1 MRSAR
6 RHRLVVL
13 LFAVLGLPVSVSAGT
28 LLCERFEAMGR
39 RADGPDDT
47 GWHGGWQVESG
58 AYHVEP
64 GGQSS
69 TEWADYGWHATL
81 TGNSRICR
89 RLDTGAESPLAK
101 AGLVDGQLVGKKG
114 GVLYVGFLQQISAVP
129 TRDRQSPNY
138 LRYYALEFKRG
149 TGDENRVLEIGH
161 DDRSAPGENCYGADS
176 VVNNGCDDSE
186 PGQFRSL
193 GPQNAGRNL
202 IVVKFTFGG
211 GSDRAEI
218 FRNPPSRSQ
227 LPAQADAVL
236 EGDFR
241 FDRIAL
247 ARFVGNAPAHAV
259 DAIRF
264 GTAPADVWPVKVPED
279 PARLQAT
286 VDLRGKVD
294 RLLLVKRHAYQPTHI
309 YTECFDGPYRPGG
322 GLFTLSPV
330 APDGRLTRIFDARG
344 GICRDPDI
352 SFDGRRLLFSYR
364 PSADG
369 FYHVYEMN
377 VDGSG
382 LRQLTDGPFHDLDP
396 FYLPD
401 GRIGLTSSRCK
412 ARTLCFWVQS
422 STLFVMDSNG
432 RDIRPLSYN
441 NVTEFTPDLLPD
453 GRILYTRWEYMDK
466 SAIFVQSLWSILPD
480 GTAARQVYGNN
491 MIHPV
496 SILQARSIPGTHK
509 ILATLSGHNGYSYG
523 PLAVIDPGQG
533 VDNPAGILNLVPEVG
548 YGRGCFAPYPL
559 DDRWCLVSYGPDEP
573 YGLWLFSIDPPAE
586 TIRPGRT
593 DHPLNDAQFPANLGT
608 YWASAV
614 GQRHLIYR
622 DPEFSCVEAIP
633 IAPRPKPP
641 AVASALTASNSRRR
655 LETPVAAPGKVRD
668 SEPPVAELVRV
679 RDQKSHDSCY
689 QTDQTGCR
697 IEPHRDRSASTG
709 TLLLADVYQGLG
721 RAVPRGRV
729 KYLRLVEEMGH
740 RDARGDRDYQDGIAH
755 EQFNRRHG
763 NFMRLYASPWENGKP
778 APSLQAKYVY
788 GTVPV
793 EADGSAYFTVPA
805 ERPIYFQVLDEQH
818 NEIQRMRSYIHLRP
832 GERLSCIGCHEPRT
846 TAPPA
851 GPVDLPLALRR
862 EPSAIDAPPF
872 GAGAF
877 SYARLVQP
885 VLDRRCA
892 SCHATD
898 EPAGGID
905 LSSRRDARGVPASF
919 ATLVRPQT
927 DPPRP
932 PLVNFFDN
940 WWGVSWTVPVA
951 QPLRFGAAVSPLV
964 EVIDSQHGGV
974 EMTATECQQMR
985 LTPEERR
992 TVTTWIDLNC
1002 PLWDNYSPEQHLVE
1016 HAREAGKQ

>member
-1 MRSAR
+1 MHNAR
-6 RHRLVVL
+6 RHRLAVL
-13 LFAVLGLPVSVSAGT
+13 LLAMLGLPASVSADI
-28 LLCERFEAMGR
+28 LLCERFEAVGR
-39 RADGPDDT
+39 RADGLDDA
-47 GWHGGWQVESG
+47 GWNGAWQIESG
-58 AYHVEP
+58 AYHVQP
-64 GGQSS
+64 GGQASP
-69 TEWADYGWHATL
+69 EWADYGGHARL

-89 RLDTGAESPLAK
+89 RLDTTAGSPLAE
-101 AGLVDGQLVGKKG
+101 AGLVDGQLVGKQG

-129 TRDRQSPNY
+129 TRDLQSPSR

-149 TGDENRVLEIGH
+149 PSDENRVLEIGH
-161 DDRSAPGENCYGADS
+161 DDRSAPDGNCYGAAS
-176 VVNNGCDDSE
+176 VVNNGRDDSE

-193 GPQNAGRNL
+193 GSQDAGRNL

-211 GSDRAEI
+211 GSDRVEI
-218 FRNPPSRSQ
+218 FRNPASSTE

-259 DAIRF
+259 DEIRL
-264 GTAPADVWPVKVPED
+264 GTEPADVWPVKVPEG
-279 PARLQAT
+279 PARSRVLI
-286 VDLRGKVD
+286 DLRDKVD

-330 APDGRLTRIFDARG
+330 APDGRLTRIFDAQG
-344 GICRDPDI
+344 GICRDPDV
-352 SFDGRRLLFSYR
+352 SFDGQRILFSYR

-377 VDGSG
+377 VDGSK

-422 STLFVMDSNG
+422 STLFVMDSDG
-432 RDIRPLSYN
+432 RNIRPLTYN
-441 NVTEFTPDLLPD
+441 NVTEFTPDMLPD

-480 GTAARQVYGNN
+480 GTAARQIYGNN

-496 SILQARSIPGTHK
+496 SILQARPIPGTRK

-533 VDNPAGILNLVPEVG
+533 VDNPAGILNLAPEVG

-559 DDRWCLVSYGPDEP
+559 DDRQCLVSYGLDEP

-593 DHPLNDAQFPANLGT
+593 DHPLNDTQFPANLGT

-614 GQRHLIYR
+614 GRRQLIYR
-622 DPEFSCVEAIP
+622 DPEFSCVEAMP

-641 AVASALTASNSRRR
+641 VVASALPANDSRGG
-655 LETPVAAPGKVRD
+655 LET
-668 SEPPVAELVRV
+668 PVAELVRV

-689 QTDQTGCR
+689 QADHAGCSTEPCRGSSTR
-697 IEPHRDRSASTG
+697 IG
-709 TLLLADVYQGLG
+709 TLLLADVYRGLG
-721 RAVPRGRV
+721 ATVPRGQV
-729 KYLRLVEEMGH
+729 KYLRVVEEMGH
-740 RDARGDRDYQDGIAH
+740 RDTRGDRDYQDGITQD
-755 EQFNRRHG
+755 QFNRRHG
-763 NFMRLYASPWENGKP
+763 NFMRLYASPWESGKP

-805 ERPIYFQVLDEQH
+805 QRPIYFQTLDDQY
-818 NEIQRMRSYIHLRP
+818 NEIQRMRSYVHLRP
-832 GERLSCIGCHEPRT
+832 GERLSCIGCHEPRNT
-846 TAPPA
+846 TPLA
-851 GPVDLPLALRR
+851 GPVGLPLALRR
-862 EPSAIDAPPF
+862 EPSAIEPPPF

-905 LSSRRDARGVPASF
+905 LSSRRDTRGVPASF
-919 ATLVRPQT
+919 ATLVRPRT
-927 DPPRP
+927 NPPRP
-932 PLVNFFDN
+932 PLVHFFDN
-940 WWGVSWTVPVA
+940 WWGVSWTVPA
-951 QPLRFGAAVSPLV
+951 ARPQSFGAVASRLV
-964 EVIDSQHGGV
+964 EVIDSQHGDF
-974 EMTATECQQMR
+974 EMTAAQREQMR
-985 LTPEERR
+985 LSPVERR

-1002 PLWDNYSPEQHLVE
+1002 PLWPDYIYRPGPQTAQV
-1016 HAREAGKQ
+1016 R